1 MLTVQPGMLAC
12 MQARHPF
19 LDEGLQLALLETPL
33 PLLADL
39 ALPPGVGD
47 KRLLRLVL
55 RALGLPRA
63 AARPKRAIQ
72 FGSRLGRAA
81 NVRDWGSNRAANA
94 AGAGGVRL
102 RDAPGA
108 ALTWPGPERLLEAS
122 RDSQMPQRHGC
133 GQVKSVSRQ

>member
-1 MLTVQPGMLAC
+1 MRARL
-12 MQARHPF
+12 QARHPF
-19 LDEGLQLALLETPL
+19 LDERVQLALLETPL

-47 KRLLRLVL
+47 KRLLRCVL
-55 RALGLPRA
+55 RTLGLPRA

-81 NVRDWGSNRAANA
+81 NVRDWGSNRAANL

-108 ALTWPGPERLLEAS
+108 ALTNPSPDRLLEAS
-122 RDSQMPQRHGC
+122 RGSQVHQRHAC
-133 GQVKSVSRQ
+133 AHVESTPRQ